1 MWTQS
6 LVAMRTRTDIHDGFV
21 SRFHAGKRPA
31 RIAARQLDKIDEA
44 LNTRLP
50 EAYRQFMMR
59 HGAVYTPS
67 ILDAVTDAKLGMP
80 DIQEFLKP
88 KQVIENTKMC
98 WSGEMPNDVIGFAS
112 DCMGN
117 MIGFRRQSASSDDA
131 PVVFFDHEYVEVS
144 ELSPSFDV
152 FLAWYLDNLKGRS

>member
-1 MWTQS
+1 
-6 LVAMRTRTDIHDGFV
+6 MRTRTEIHDGFV
-21 SRFHAGKRPA
+21 SRFHSGKRVRPT
-31 RIAARQLDKIDEA
+31 AAPQLDKIEAA

-50 EAYRQFMMR
+50 EAYRQFMLR

-67 ILDAVTDAKLGMP
+67 ILDEVADGKLALP

-88 KQVIENTKMC
+88 NQAIANTKMY

-117 MIGFRRQSASSDDA
+117 MIGFRRQSAPSDDS
-131 PVVFFDHEYVEVS
+131 PVVFFDHDYVEVS
-144 ELSPSFDV
+144 EVSASFDE
-152 FLAWYLDNLKGRS
+152 FLAWYLDNLKGPQPTTG

>member
-1 MWTQS
+1 
-6 LVAMRTRTDIHDGFV
+6 MRTRTGIHDEFV
-21 SRFHAGKRPA
+21 SRFHAGTRPVPV
-31 RIAARQLDKIDEA
+31 AARQLDKIEEA

-67 ILDAVTDAKLGMP
+67 ILDEIADRKLAKP

-88 KQVIENTKMC
+88 KQAIENTKMC
-98 WSGEMPNDVIGFAS
+98 WSGEMPTDIVGVAS
-112 DCMGN
+112 DGMGN
-117 MIGFRRQSASSDDA
+117 LIGFRRQLASSDDS

-144 ELSPSFDV
+144 EVFPSFDE
-152 FLAWYLDNLKGRS
+152 FLAWYLDHLKGAS